1 MDRRYAKIFKPGA
14 YPDLTY
20 VTRMSGETKYTYED
34 RLKQSLSIDG
44 YLTYIVGP
52 SKTGKTVLCE
62 CRGQQAQC

>member
-1 MDRRYAKIFKPGA
+1 MDRRYAKVFKPGA

-44 YLTYIVGP
+44 YLTYDRKSV
-52 SKTGKTVLCE
+52 V
-62 CRGQQAQC
+62 